1 MDFLRMES
9 ELNFL
14 ALLPIKDRQPILD
27 HWYRQRS
34 KPHNDYLADAARYF
48 PQETGISYRSKDT
61 LSELYQL
68 LGQRTAKARDRSR
81 ELEASGLSPSEL
93 APLQRLSAIRG
104 IAASRMPEDSLLVYR
119 SASGKQLVFSLIRNS
134 AHTNVAEIFSESD
147 RRLPEEDSLLAMNG
161 IVGAYPNA
169 IFTLDPDNAGH
180 FADSVAALRDEADLV
195 RLTDSYGIR
204 RTDPRFWPV
213 SDAIHAYFRRTRPV
227 EFGILDY
234 SRLENH

>member
-14 ALLPIKDRQPILD
+14 ALLPIKDRQPVLE

-48 PQETGISYRSKDT
+48 PLETGIRYRNKDS
-61 LSELYQL
+61 LNELYEL
-68 LGQRTAKARDRSR
+68 LGQRTAKSRDRSR
-81 ELEASGLSPSEL
+81 ELEASGLPEGEL
-93 APLQRLSAIRG
+93 AALRRLSAIRG
-104 IAASRMPEDSLLVYR
+104 QAASQMPEDNLIVYQT
-119 SASGKQLVFSLIRNS
+119 ATGKPRIFSLIRNS
-134 AHTNVAEIFSESD
+134 AHTNVAEIFSEAD
-147 RRLPEEDSLLAMNG
+147 RRLPEEDTLLVMSG

-169 IFTLDPDNAGH
+169 IFTLDQSNAAQ
-180 FADSVAALRDEADLV
+180 FADAVAALRSEADLS
-195 RLTDSYGIR
+195 RLTDRYGIR
-204 RTDPRFWPV
+204 RTDRRFWPT
-213 SDAIHAYFRRTRPV
+213 SDAIHDAFRAARPV